1 VLAAVP
7 ELTPSIIESMTV
19 VDINTRVVSIFD
31 ILERVSLNG
40 EDRYLLLK
48 GYSEKSIIII
58 GLEQHE
64 YTLETRAVGDMTLAT
79 IRLTAESPAVRVR
92 VLLPYFS
99 ARPARIFEEE
109 LRLRKCE
116 EEHVDETVTVQI
128 REVGAEF
135 KEVIISE
142 GKYSEETDEQV
153 HDPERYYHLQSGE
166 STPAHQESEN
176 KPFR

>member
-1 VLAAVP
+1 MAVF
-7 ELTPSIIESMTV
+7 
-19 VDINTRVVSIFD
+19 DINTRVVSISD
-31 ILERVSLNG
+31 ILERVSLTG
-40 EDRYLLLK
+40 EDCYLLLK
-48 GYSEKSIIII
+48 GYSEKSIIIL

-79 IRLTAESPAVRVR
+79 VRLTAESPAVR

-109 LRLRKCE
+109 LRLRRCE

-135 KEVIISE
+135 REVVISE
-142 GKYSEETDEQV
+142 GRYTEAAAEQA
-153 HDPERYYHLQSGE
+153 HDPERHYHLQSGE
-166 STPAHQESEN
+166 STPAQAEGEN
-176 KPFR
+176 QPFR